1 MHARG
6 RLFDHHLAAIGR
18 WRPPGK
24 SLLRSQSGEQRTWP
38 DGAKTSFMS
47 HFVICGQQLL
57 EVVLLSLRVRPHV
70 LRRHQPGIVTKRLK
84 LAAEMMRANA
94 GLHTDQARRHVGQT
108 GLHLATRPLLTQRNC
123 TALIET
129 YDVERVLADIDA
141 DDGNRAVETLRHGV
155 PLSSAPLASFH
166 RWRGR
171 STARPFH

>member
-57 EVVLLSLRVRPHV
+57 CCTNMPAICYGLIRWGTLSLPDE
-70 LRRHQPGIVTKRLK
+70 G
-84 LAAEMMRANA
+84 A
-94 GLHTDQARRHVGQT
+94 
-108 GLHLATRPLLTQRNC
+108 C
-123 TALIET
+123 
-129 YDVERVLADIDA
+129 
-141 DDGNRAVETLRHGV
+141 
-155 PLSSAPLASFH
+155 
-166 RWRGR
+166 
-171 STARPFH
+171 